1 MRINFDIEKNQY
13 ILYKKQI
20 EPLKVATV
28 LRQFIEQSLEKEGE
42 IEPITLARIDHQIE
56 KATKEDEI
64 VIKRLQLLEEQH
76 LYNQEKLLKLNQE
89 KQVIELIKKSKESVE
104 AEKERAEKL
113 ERSEQEMHV
122 AMELRKQM
130 ILDGK
135 L

>member
-1 MRINFDIEKNQY
+1 MRINFDIEKSQY

-28 LRQFIEQSLEKEGE
+28 LRQFIEKSLDSDGG
-42 IEPITLARIDHQIE
+42 IEQITLTKIDNQIE

-64 VIKRLQLLEEQH
+64 VIKQLQLLEEKH
-76 LYNQEKLLKLNQE
+76 LNNQEKILKLNQE
-89 KQVIELIKKSKESVE
+89 KQAVELIKKSKESAE